1 MRSRLARKA
10 VIGLML
16 AAAGTLFV
24 SGNLT
29 CASFF
34 ADSAQSSVD
43 FCFLFD
49 CQNGAI
55 GGLIDPCA
63 NNYQV
68 FLDCPQLNPG
78 NP

>member
-1 MRSRLARKA
+1 MRSGTIRKA
-10 VIGLML
+10 VIGLVL

-34 ADSAQSSVD
+34 ANSAQSSVD
-43 FCFLFD
+43 FCFVFD

-55 GGLIDPCA
+55 GGLIDPCS
-63 NNYQV
+63 NTYRV
-68 FLDCPQLNPG
+68 FVDCPVQNP
-78 NP
+78 